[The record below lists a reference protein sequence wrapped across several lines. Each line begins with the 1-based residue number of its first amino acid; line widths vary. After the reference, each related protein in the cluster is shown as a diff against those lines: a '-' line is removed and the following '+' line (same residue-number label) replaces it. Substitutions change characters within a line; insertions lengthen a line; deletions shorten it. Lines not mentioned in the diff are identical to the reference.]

1 MGELVAGEAGVMRTG
16 DGGFELGHAVEIA
29 QEDGTIDTGGI
40 KTSVSQYTI
49 KASIAGV
56 NRLGHT
62 TEVADV
68 VIGGTAV
75 DMINGHASRSF
86 FSAACTIN
94 SMCHEDMF
102 ATTESVLKNQIALL
116 TLCIIFSFGIRGRI
130 SRSIHIYFSP
140 VREDT
145 DTNYSTL
152 AVVAIEGHTRLG
164 ASADIADEYVVKE
177 EGRAFE
183 FRFTDDFKAASA
195 HSSRGFGC
203 RRSRQG

>member
-29 QEDGTIDTGGI
+29 QEVGTIDTGGI

-49 KASIAGV
+49 EASIAGV

-75 DMINGHASRSF
+75 DMINGHASRYF

-152 AVVAIEGHTRLG
+152 AVVTIERDTRLG
-164 ASADIADEYVVKE
+164 ASSDIADEHVVEE
-177 EGRAFE
+177 EGRTFE
-183 FRFTDDFKAASA
+183 FRSTDDFKTSLA

-203 RRSRQG
+203 RR

>member
-1 MGELVAGEAGVMRTG
+1 MRTG

-29 QEDGTIDTGGI
+29 QEVGTIDTGGI

-49 KASIAGV
+49 EASIAGV

-75 DMINGHASRSF
+75 DMINGHASRYF

-183 FRFTDDFKAASA
+183 FRLADDFKTSLA
-195 HSSRGFGC
+195 HSSRGLGC